1 MVQNKVNDVKEKM
14 KPELGPPMPNP
25 NTTSKES
32 CPTAIADTG
41 TTGHFLALEAQ
52 NWQHLQDIQVNPNPL
67 QVEEPSGNIIS
78 STHTVTIPWHK
89 APASACK
96 GHLFPALKGKCL
108 VSISQFAD
116 AGCSTIFHPTQV
128 LIIYQGNV
136 IIKGD
141 RCPTTGLWMV
151 PLSTNA
157 TNPHQANAIT
167 LPTKVPDLVAFGHAT
182 FFSPTLSTFQAA
194 IDKGLIPNHPFLTS
208 QNVKK
213 YPPQSIAMVKGH
225 MDQTRAN
232 QRSTQ
237 PKLSP
242 EEEQAQLEEIFF
254 PQPLHKGTKTHACY
268 AATFKP
274 FEATGQTFSDQ
285 TGKFPVTSSRGNAY
299 VFVLYDYDSNTIHPV
314 AIKTR
319 TAESI
324 LEAYKTVHQELVKAG
339 CRPKL
344 HRLDNECSNILKEYM
359 QDEDIDYQL
368 VPPGI
373 HRRNAAE
380 RAIRTF
386 KNHFIAGLCTADPD
400 FPLYLWDR
408 LIPQAKITINL
419 LRASRINPKLSGYSQ
434 LYGFFDFNRTPLAP
448 PGTRIVVHE
457 KPANRGTWAPH
468 GVDAWYVGPALEHYR
483 CYNTYIWST
492 KAERISDTV
501 EWFPHQVKMP
511 TASTLDLLTAAS
523 RDILKYLTQPNTTSP
538 LPPLSDSEHSTL
550 KTISEIFQNKTQ
562 QASPSNPTQT
572 SLRVDD
578 QPLLRVET
586 PVVSTRE
593 PPINANTGTP
603 KQVVDVSHH
612 PLQSSEPQDTI
623 APTIMEASA
632 PTTNNEPSTI
642 TQVIMQNNNS
652 NISDSP
658 SNAIP
663 ITQDDPEEE
672 HFEYQGILQHR
683 KASPGCGSKYEVQ
696 VNWTNH
702 KPSWV
707 PVNVFSDH
715 KTNLKACETLALY
728 AQQNNLLQTKGWKGY
743 QEFLPVVMNKTA
755 SLSLQQQNF
764 FQKCYHLQQANK
776 AINPDTG
783 KLSEYS
789 TLLKSSDGKHWEESC
804 YEEVGRL
811 AQGYPPSVPKG
822 TDTMHFIRFDQIP
835 QGRKATYLRL
845 VVSDRPMKANP
856 RRVRF
861 TVGGDRVDYP
871 GDVSTKTA
879 DLTTAKILFNH
890 VLSTPDAKFMGID
903 IKDFYLNN
911 PMDRYEY
918 MRIPISQIPP
928 KIIDLYNLQPL
939 VHNGAVYVEI
949 RKGMYGLPQAGRIA
963 SDALIPKLNAA
974 GYHQSSHVPGL
985 FKHESRPVWFS
996 LVVDDFGVAYVGK
1009 EHASHLIHTLQEA
1022 NYKITT
1028 DWEGTTFCGIT
1039 LKWDY
1044 TNRTVDLSMP
1054 GYIEKALQRFCHPTP
1069 TKPEDSP
1076 HDWTQPKYGAK
1087 TQMTS
1092 APDDSPPLEPPEI
1105 KRLQT
1110 LIGTLLYYARAID
1123 NTMHVALGTLGSAQ
1137 SKGTKATA
1145 KAATKLLNYAATHP
1159 DAVIRFTASDMILHI
1174 HSDASYLSEP
1184 KARSRAGGF
1193 FYLSDNVD
1201 VTQPNAPKPKLNGGI
1216 HILSSILGN
1225 VMASAT
1231 EAEVGALFHNAQDA
1245 CMIRNTL
1252 EFLGHQQ
1259 PATPIQTDNA
1269 CAEGIAND
1277 TVKQKRSKAI
1287 DMRFYWI
1294 RDRVKQ
1300 GQFVV
1305 YWRKGA
1311 DNLADYFTKHH
1322 PTSHHRRMRPLYLH
1336 EAANSLLVPKS
1347 SILVRVC

>member
-1 MVQNKVNDVKEKM
+1 MVANKISVVKQTL
-14 KPELGPPMPNP
+14 KPELGPPNSNS
-25 NTTSKES
+25 NTPSES
-32 CPTAIADTG
+32 NCPKAIADTG
-41 TTGHFLALEAQ
+41 TTGHFLALDTTNLSYLQ
-52 NWQHLQDIQVNPNPL
+52 NIKSNPQPI
-67 QVEEPSGNIIS
+67 QVEEPSGNIIT
-78 STHTVTIPWHK
+78 STHTATIPWHQ
-89 APASACK
+89 APASACQ

-116 AGCSTIFHPTQV
+116 AGCSTLFHPTQV
-128 LIIYQGNV
+128 LIIHKGNV

-141 RCPTTGLWMV
+141 RCPQTGLWMV
-151 PLSTNA
+151 PLSTQA
-157 TNPHQANAIT
+157 TNPHQANAVS

-182 FFSPTLSTFQAA
+182 FLSPSPSTFKAA
-194 IDKGLIPNHPFLTS
+194 IDRGHLTNHPFLTS
-208 QNVKK
+208 ANVKK
-213 YPPQSIAMVKGH
+213 HCPHSLATAKGH
-225 MDQTRAN
+225 MDQTRAG
-232 QRSTQ
+232 QQSTQ
-237 PKLSP
+237 TTLSP
-242 EEEQAQLEEIFF
+242 EEEEAQLEEIFF
-254 PQPLHKGTKTHACY
+254 PQPLHKGIKTHACY
-268 AATFKP
+268 AATLKP

-299 VFVLYDYDSNTIHPV
+299 IFVLYDYDSNTIHPV
-314 AIKTR
+314 PIKNR

-324 LEAYKTVHQELVKAG
+324 LEAYKQVHQDLVKAG

-344 HRLDNECSNILKEYM
+344 HRLDNECSSILKEYM
-359 QDEDIDYQL
+359 HDEEIDFQL

-408 LIPQAKITINL
+408 LIPQAKITLNL
-419 LRASRINPKLSGYSQ
+419 LRSSRINPKLSGYAQ
-434 LYGFFDFNRTPLAP
+434 LYGFFDFNRTP

-468 GVDAWYVGPALEHYR
+468 GVDAWYIGPAMEHYR

-501 EWFPHQVKMP
+501 EWFPHEVKMP
-511 TASTLDLLTAAS
+511 TASTLDLLAAAT
-523 RDILKYLTQPNTTSP
+523 RDILKYLTMPNTNSP
-538 LPPLSDSEHSTL
+538 LGPLSDSEHAAL
-550 KTISEIFQNKTQ
+550 KTISEIFQSKT
-562 QASPSNPTQT
+562 QASPASKPTQDV
-572 SLRVDD
+572 LRVDD
-578 QPLLRVET
+578 QQVLRVAT
-586 PVVSTRE
+586 SQSTAPKDPVSTINPHAPAVVDISPEKAIITENPGEVE
-593 PPINANTGTP
+593 PP
-603 KQVVDVSHH
+603 
-612 PLQSSEPQDTI
+612 TI
-623 APTIMEASA
+623 
-632 PTTNNEPSTI
+632 NNEQIFIPQALMQKKKSPISTPPS
-642 TQVIMQNNNS
+642 S
-652 NISDSP
+652 
-658 SNAIP
+658 AIP
-663 ITQDDPEEE
+663 ITQETPEDD
-672 HFEYQGILQHR
+672 HYEYHGILHHR
-683 KASPGCGSKYEVQ
+683 RALPRCGSKYEVQ
-696 VNWTNH
+696 IDWTNH
-702 KPSWV
+702 KPTWV
-707 PVNVFSDH
+707 PVNIFSDH
-715 KTNLKACETLALY
+715 KTNVKACETLALY
-728 AQQNNLLQTKGWKGY
+728 AQQNNLLHTKGWKGY
-743 QEFLPVVMNKTA
+743 QAYLPVTINGTA
-755 SLSLQQQNF
+755 SLSIKQQNF

-804 YEEVGRL
+804 CEEVGRL

-835 QGRKATYLRL
+835 TGRKATYLRL

-861 TVGGDRVDYP
+861 TVGGDKVDYP

-928 KIIDLYNLQPL
+928 KIIELYNLQPL
-939 VHNGAVYVEI
+939 IHNGAVYVEI

-963 SDALIPKLNAA
+963 SDALVPKLNAA
-974 GYHQSSHVPGL
+974 GYHQSPHVPGL

-1009 EHASHLIHTLQEA
+1009 ENAEHLIQTLHEA

-1044 TNRTVDLSMP
+1044 DNRTVELSMP
-1054 GYIEKALQRFCHPTP
+1054 GYVEKALQRFCHPSP

-1076 HDWTQPKYGAK
+1076 HDWIQPNYGAK
-1087 TQMTS
+1087 TQITTG
-1092 APDDSPPLEPPEI
+1092 PDDSPPLDPPGI

-1110 LIGTLLYYARAID
+1110 IIGTFLYYARAID
-1123 NTMHVALGTLGSAQ
+1123 NTMHVALGSLGSAQ

-1159 DAVIRFTASDMILHI
+1159 DAVIKFRASDMILHI

-1193 FYLSDNVD
+1193 FYLSDDID
-1201 VTQPNAPKPKLNGGI
+1201 VTKPNAPKPRLNGGI
-1216 HILSSILGN
+1216 NILSSILGN

-1252 EFLGHQQ
+1252 EFLGHKQ

-1305 YWRKGA
+1305 YWRKGE

-1322 PTSHHRRMRPLYLH
+1322 PTSHHRRMRSTYLH
-1336 EAANSLLVPKS
+1336 ESANSLTIPKR